1 MQRDLWI
8 LVIYISL
15 IIGIAVASLSSL
27 GSLQTKVLPYSEFR
41 AQLNQGNIKDVVVEG
56 RRLSGI
62 LNVPNGK
69 EQSFATNIVDKSIAD
84 DLFKSGVSFSG
95 AQPRSW
101 LDSIIP
107 WGGAA
112 LALMLMFSLWK
123 QKPDGERGAAGPIP
137 AIERN
142 RARLYMKNDLK
153 VLFDD
158 VAGVD
163 EAKAELE
170 EVVRFLQE
178 PQEYK
183 RIGARLPKGVLLVG
197 PPGTGKTLLARAVAG
212 QAGVAFFSIS
222 GSEFVELYVGVGAA
236 RVRDLFAQA
245 RQHAPCIIFI
255 DELDALGRSRAAG
268 PLAGA
273 HDESEQTLNQLLV
286 ELDGFDPSSGVILL
300 AATNRPELLDQALLR
315 AGRFD
320 RHIVVD
326 RPDKKGRR
334 EILQLHLRHILVAK
348 GIDVDCLATTTAGFS
363 GADLANIVNEA
374 ALLAV
379 RRNAEQVTAADF
391 DNAVER
397 VVAGLAKK
405 NRLLS
410 AKERQTV
417 AFHEMGHAIVAIELP
432 GAEQVQKV
440 SIIPRGVAGLG
451 YTMQRPSEDRFVLTR
466 TEITNKLSALLG
478 GLAAECLV
486 FGEPTTGASDDLQKA
501 TQLARSFVM
510 RFGMDRAFGLIAV
523 EEQPAF
529 CAGNMDSTAVSPDT
543 LREADCAVR
552 LLLKTAFENASSV
565 LLQNRGW
572 LERSATELLSHETLP
587 LAAIMK
593 CKSAALLP
601 VIDTSSLAKQE
612 IGAFDL
618 PADNDGTR
626 NEAAGTGSYQK
637 ASSL

>member
-8 LVIYISL
+8 LLIYVSL
-15 IIGIAVASLSSL
+15 IVGIAGAGLSSL
-27 GSLQTKVLPYSEFR
+27 STFQIRVLPYSEFR
-41 AQLNQGNIKDVVVEG
+41 TQLNQGNVKEVVVEG
-56 RRLSGI
+56 RRLTGI
-62 LNVPNGK
+62 LKDPNGK
-69 EQSFATNIVDKSIAD
+69 EQSFSTNIVDKSIAD
-84 DLFKSGVSFSG
+84 DLIKSGVSFSG
-95 AQPRSW
+95 VQPRSW
-101 LDSIIP
+101 LESIIP

-112 LALMLMFSLWK
+112 LTLMLIFALWR
-123 QKPDGERGAAGPIP
+123 QKSEDARGSAGPIL
-137 AIERN
+137 AIEKN
-142 RARLYMKNDLK
+142 RAKLYMKNNLK

-163 EAKAELE
+163 EAKEELE
-170 EVVRFLQE
+170 EVVRFLKE

-245 RQHAPCIIFI
+245 RQNAPCIIFI

-268 PLAGA
+268 PLSGA

-334 EILQLHLRHILVAK
+334 EILQLHLRHVLVAK
-348 GIDVDCLATTTAGFS
+348 DIDVDCLAATTPGFS

-379 RRNAEQVTAADF
+379 RRSAEQVTAADF

-405 NRLLS
+405 NRLLN

-417 AFHEMGHAIVAIELP
+417 AFHEMGHALVAIELP

-451 YTMQRPSEDRFVLTR
+451 YTVQRPGEDRFVLTR
-466 TEITNKLSALLG
+466 AEITNKLSALLG

-510 RFGMDRAFGLIAV
+510 RFGMDEAFGLLAV
-523 EEQPAF
+523 EEQPAAF
-529 CAGNMDSTAVSPDT
+529 SASNTGSLSVSPDT

-552 LLLKTAFENASSV
+552 LLLKTSFEKANAV
-565 LLQNRGW
+565 LRQNRGW
-572 LERSATELLSHETLP
+572 LERSATQLLKEETLP
-587 LAAIMK
+587 LAAIMQ
-593 CKSAALLP
+593 CKPGPLLP
-601 VIDTSSLAKQE
+601 MVDVSSSGRQE
-612 IGAFDL
+612 EYIPEQYAEQCL
-618 PADNDGTR
+618 
-626 NEAAGTGSYQK
+626 SI
-637 ASSL
+637 